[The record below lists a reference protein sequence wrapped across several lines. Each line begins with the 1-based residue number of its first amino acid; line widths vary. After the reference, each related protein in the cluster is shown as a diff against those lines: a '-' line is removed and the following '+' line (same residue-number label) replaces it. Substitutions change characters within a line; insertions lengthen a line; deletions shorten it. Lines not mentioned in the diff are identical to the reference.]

1 MTQKNEISV
10 VRIVTAVLLIFGVFG
25 LMVVVYAAGELSGTQ
40 KQRDRQW
47 AQEIQRSSWRRT
59 ASSMSLLEQVD
70 PFGVLE
76 RQEGDAAT
84 IYWPNGIPGD
94 ETPCA
99 PANIFAFGGP
109 QWTSPASRWREAAAC
124 ERLDDVVRAAHL
136 TSIDISRWLPGIDI
150 GTLTGYGQYFDRIH
164 RAPLQD
170 ISALTAR
177 SHLRIE
183 AGDLAGAEQDARAAV
198 SAGLHFM
205 RGAAD
210 TWGMI
215 WASMRV
221 TAALD
226 HLREIHVRRGDA
238 ATTVQIENAMG
249 VVKEVRSML
258 SRFEAT
264 LLKAAALP
272 SAQASVFAIA
282 SNSDNPMGV
291 RNTAAA
297 ALGFAY
303 LANWREVLLGPSR
316 ARVQALDTLAAE
328 PVLAAAV
335 ALGRHQFDLP
345 MRKKFSA
352 LQSTWN

>member
-1 MTQKNEISV
+1 MTQKQEVSI
-10 VRIVTAVLLIFGVFG
+10 VRVVTAVLLIFGVFG

-47 AQEIQRSSWRRT
+47 AQEVQRSSWRRT
-59 ASSMSLLEQVD
+59 ASSMSLLDQVE
-70 PFGVLE
+70 PFGILDKTD
-76 RQEGDAAT
+76 GNAAT
-84 IYWPNGIPGD
+84 LYWPSGFPGAD
-94 ETPCA
+94 SPCA
-99 PANIFAFGGP
+99 RADYYSFGAP
-109 QWTSPASRWREAAAC
+109 QWSSPESPWREAATC
-124 ERLDDVVRAAHL
+124 ERVEAIVRAAHL
-136 TSIDISRWLPGIDI
+136 RQLDLSGWLPEIDIT
-150 GTLTGYGQYFDRIH
+150 TLTAYGQYFDRLH

-170 ISALTAR
+170 ISAVTAR
-177 SHLRIE
+177 AHLRIE
-183 AGDLAGAEQDARAAV
+183 QGDLDSAEQDARAAV

-210 TWGMI
+210 AWGMI

-226 HLREIHVRRGDA
+226 HMREIYLRRMDTA
-238 ATTVQIENAMG
+238 AAANVEQAMLA
-249 VVKEVRSML
+249 VKEVRSML

-264 LLKAAALP
+264 LIKAAALP
-272 SAQASVFAIA
+272 SAQPSVFAIA
-282 SNSDNPMGV
+282 SNADNPLGV

-316 ARVQALDTLAAE
+316 ERVQALDTLASE

-335 ALGRHQFDLP
+335 ALGRQQFDLP
-345 MRKKFSA
+345 MKRKFSA

>member
-1 MTQKNEISV
+1 MTRKDISI

-47 AQEIQRSSWRRT
+47 AQEIQRSGWRRT
-59 ASSMSLLEQVD
+59 ASSMVLLDKVD

-76 RQEGDAAT
+76 KQAGNAAT
-84 IYWPNGIPGD
+84 IYWPAGIPGV
-94 ETPCA
+94 ESPCEQ
-99 PANIFAFGGP
+99 ANIYAFGGP
-109 QWTSPASRWREAAAC
+109 QWTDPSSRWREAAAC
-124 ERLDDVVRAAHL
+124 PRLGDIVRAAHL
-136 TSIDISRWLPGIDI
+136 TSMDISEWLPEVDI
-150 GTLTGYGQYFDRIH
+150 TTLTGYGQYFERIH
-164 RAPLQD
+164 RAPLRD

-177 SHLRIE
+177 AHLRIE
-183 AGDLAGAEQDARAAV
+183 QGDLPGGEQDARAAV

-226 HLREIHVRRGDA
+226 HLREIYVRRADA
-238 ATTVQIENAMG
+238 EEIARVAEAMQA
-249 VVKEVRSML
+249 VKDVRSML

-282 SNSDNPMGV
+282 SNEENPVGV

-316 ARVQALDTLAAE
+316 ERVEALDTLATE

-335 ALGRHQFDLP
+335 ALGRYQFELP
-345 MRKKFSA
+345 MKRKFSA
-352 LQSTWN
+352 LQSSWN